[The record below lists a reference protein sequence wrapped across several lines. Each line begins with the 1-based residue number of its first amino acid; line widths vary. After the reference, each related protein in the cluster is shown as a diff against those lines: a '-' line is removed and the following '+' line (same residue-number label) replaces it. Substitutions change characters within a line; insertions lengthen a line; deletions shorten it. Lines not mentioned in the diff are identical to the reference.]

1 MNPMRIPSRTTD
13 QEPLSRAMGGYTL
26 IELLLIVVIMG
37 IVATSAIP
45 VLSQSVQA
53 RQGASRDE
61 AVRLFEYARG
71 RAIAGGIPSGIVVD
85 PSSSTL
91 RLVTLD
97 ENGTIINILDP
108 IDADIKQSDLSNE
121 YAGVSINSFVNGDDS
136 SGSGTVWFDFRAEPH
151 TRNETTGV
159 FEAVFSQNATL
170 TLSTGTL
177 IVVHFNT
184 GFIEDR

>member
-1 MNPMRIPSRTTD
+1 VILQWHSIRRINPARHGR
-13 QEPLSRAMGGYTL
+13 LAGGYTL

-37 IVATSAIP
+37 IVAVSAIP
-45 VLSQSVQA
+45 VMGQSIQA

-71 RAIAGGIPSGIVVD
+71 RAIAGGIPSGVFVD
-85 PSSSTL
+85 VNNSTL

-97 ENGTIINILDP
+97 DDESIINMLDP
-108 IDADIKQSDLSNE
+108 IDGGIKQTALSIE
-121 YAGVSINSFVNGDDS
+121 YAGVSISSFVNGDGT

-151 TRNETTGV
+151 TRNEITGV
-159 FEAVFSQNATL
+159 FDALFAQNATV

-177 IVVHFNT
+177 IVVHANT
-184 GFIEDR
+184 GFVEDR